1 MTFEEFVK
9 NNPAEASAAAQCKS
23 IDEFKKL
30 ADDNGFKFED
40 DKTAEEAFEYV
51 KENCSNAEL
60 DDDALMNVAG
70 GKGGSKPT
78 YEKITR
84 DQLYTNIDNPND
96 MVKINK

>member
-30 ADDNGFKFED
+30 ADDNGIKFED
-40 DKTAEEAFEYV
+40 YKTAEEAFEYV
-51 KENCSNAEL
+51 KESCSNAEL

-70 GKGGSKPT
+70 GKSKSPT
-78 YEKITR
+78 YTEVNKN
-84 DQLYTNIDNPND
+84 QLFTNNEGKTIVR
-96 MVKINK
+96 M

>member
-1 MTFEEFVK
+1 MSIFFVK

-30 ADDNGFKFED
+30 ADDNGIKFED

-60 DDDALMNVAG
+60 ERVHI
-70 GKGGSKPT
+70 KGLQSSKYWLSTQILIQTHGLPLT
-78 YEKITR
+78 
-84 DQLYTNIDNPND
+84 
-96 MVKINK
+96 V